1 MERITC
7 KDIYGKKIFIFENHA
22 TAFYVWAT
30 NYPLNGSKPYLITLD
45 HHTDTLLAFCRF
57 AYNSCEGETDKA
69 ITLQQ
74 QLLKDIDLSDCNS
87 ISSAVDKLK
96 HDEHIDAAIK
106 TGIISHSFSLQLM
119 EPTGTLSNEEIEYF
133 KIDQIERM
141 VNQIP
146 RPDGPYTYSMPQDK
160 MFIIPPYKSITDQD
174 LLNNKNWV
182 LEDFYLQK
190 QIDIIKCVMR
200 SSGLACS
207 SPYILDIDLDY
218 FQTLKSVYPDT
229 TNLFYG
235 LIRNASYI
243 TIAKE
248 SSCVEM
254 LKVEGE
260 SINSEMLL
268 DRILHHIFCA
278 LSL

>member
-1 MERITC
+1 MKKITH
-7 KDIYGKKIFIFENHA
+7 KDIYGKKIFIFEDHA

-30 NYPLNGSKPYLITLD
+30 NSPLNGTKPYLITLD

-57 AYNSCEGETDKA
+57 AYNSCEGDIDKA
-69 ITLQQ
+69 RTLQQ

-87 ISSAVDKLK
+87 ISSAVDKLN

-106 TGIISHSFSLQLM
+106 AGIISHSFSLQLM
-119 EPTGTLSNEEIEYF
+119 DCTGTLSNEEIEYF

-141 VNQIP
+141 LNNMP
-146 RPDGPYTYSMPQDK
+146 RPNGPYTYSMPQNK
-160 MFIIPPYKSITDQD
+160 MFIIPPGKAITDQD
-174 LLNNKNWV
+174 SLNNKNWV

-190 QIDIIKCVMR
+190 QIDIIKCVMH
-200 SSGLACS
+200 SSELACS
-207 SPYILDIDLDY
+207 TPYILDIDLDY
-218 FQTLKSVYPDT
+218 FHTVKSVYPDK

-248 SSCVEM
+248 SSCVDM

-260 SINSEMLL
+260 PINSEILL
-268 DRILHHIFCA
+268 DKILHHIFCA
-278 LSL
+278 LS